1 MPRVLISIKVKQGA
15 YFLKQQTVSNY
26 VCYSFVVTFG
36 LIVVFESAAISAN
49 TA

>member
-15 YFLKQQTVSNY
+15 YFLKQQTVSKY
-26 VCYSFVVTFG
+26 VCYSFVVIFG
-36 LIVVFESAAISAN
+36 LIVVFASAAISAN